1 MKCASWYHSGA
12 PGKPPL
18 LATCISA
25 PKRHSFGVV
34 TIRPD
39 KRSLLLGGG
48 LLVLLTLGGWV
59 TIKGSDGLPGFFRQ
73 DSETSGVEPAKI
85 DRKHDESRSRPK
97 RSRED
102 IQRLAE
108 RWYQEIL
115 EKHPEMKVSF
125 KDVPDERNGFLQFLN
140 FMERFGKWGSDG
152 LPLPENI
159 SAILNGSAPWDA
171 SAMAYWLE
179 ENRALVDEIKE
190 IGLLEEQSVKGIDM
204 QRTMFFSGRLAN
216 ECSKLLLADAR
227 LAMERGDE
235 AAALQGVQAV
245 FGLADHLERIE
256 MPSLLSETVS
266 ILMRVN
272 ARKAIL
278 GQILGAEGGTSADL
292 AAWQGL
298 LAGDSE
304 TPADLAEVFFGEWHH
319 TVRSY
324 LLPGLLGDPDC
335 SQMIMDSSKAEP
347 GTNGEIRDP
356 DAVVEAHLRY
366 FSSLVAQM
374 KTAELAELPGLSAN
388 PPDKTGVSQN
398 GAVILDVLFVGS
410 SAWSKGWTR
419 SQTDKALYQAAL
431 LAANGG
437 ELPLEPYT
445 GKPFVIDHEAGTVSL
460 PKDPWLESL
469 NYQPVKIPA
478 LKQR

>member
-1 MKCASWYHSGA
+1 MEHSLG
-12 PGKPPL
+12 
-18 LATCISA
+18 T
-25 PKRHSFGVV
+25 V
-34 TIRPD
+34 TIKPD
-39 KRSLLLGGG
+39 KRWILRSGGILLLLALGGAWALKENGGVRG
-48 LLVLLTLGGWV
+48 LLAREDSVSPAAASMGG
-59 TIKGSDGLPGFFRQ
+59 KYD
-73 DSETSGVEPAKI
+73 E
-85 DRKHDESRSRPK
+85 DRSKPK

-108 RWYQEIL
+108 KWYREIL
-115 EKHPEMKVSF
+115 EKHPEMKLSF

-140 FMERFGKWGSDG
+140 FMDRFGKYGADG

-159 SAILNGSAPWDA
+159 SAMLNGSSPWDA
-171 SAMAYWLE
+171 AAIAKWLE
-179 ENRALVDEIKE
+179 ENRALVEEINS
-190 IGLLEEQSVKGIDM
+190 IGLMEEQSVKGIDM
-204 QRTMFFSGRLAN
+204 ERTKFFGGRLAN

-227 LAMERGDE
+227 LSMEGGDE
-235 AAALQGVQAV
+235 AAALQSAQAV
-245 FGLADHLERIE
+245 FGLADHLDRME
-256 MPSLLSETVS
+256 MPSLLSETVA
-266 ILMRVN
+266 ILMRIN
-272 ARKAIL
+272 ARKAIVNE
-278 GQILGAEGGTSADL
+278 ILGAEGGTTADL

-324 LLPGLLGDPDC
+324 LMPGLLGDPDYLPVL
-335 SQMIMDSSKAEP
+335 MDSSKAEP

-366 FSSLVAQM
+366 FSSLMAQM
-374 KTAELAELPGLSAN
+374 KNSELGELPGLSAN

-398 GAVILDVLFVGS
+398 GAAILDLLYVGS

-431 LAANGG
+431 QAASGG

-445 GKPFVIDHEAGTVSL
+445 GKPFVIDRETGTVSL
-460 PKDPWLESL
+460 PEDPWLDSM
-469 NYQPVKIPA
+469 NYQPVKIPVV
-478 LKQR
+478 K